1 MLRVVLEKNQ
11 RVEMDKTAILDYLKH
26 GKEVAAA
33 PGFVRDKVT
42 KQRTPITLF
51 AYSDGVFE
59 WTSSEIYHVENYNY
73 QLPELFLEYIRNSLH

>member
-1 MLRVVLEKNQ
+1 MLRIVLEKKQ
-11 RVEMDKTAILDYLKH
+11 RVESDKEAILDYLRR

-42 KQRTPITLF
+42 KERTPITLF

-73 QLPELFLEYIRNSLH
+73 QLPDLFLEYIRKNVH